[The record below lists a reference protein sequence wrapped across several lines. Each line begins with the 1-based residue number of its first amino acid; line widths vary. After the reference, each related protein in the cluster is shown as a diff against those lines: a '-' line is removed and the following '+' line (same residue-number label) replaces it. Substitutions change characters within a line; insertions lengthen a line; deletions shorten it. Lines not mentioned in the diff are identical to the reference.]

1 MRVIGI
7 IPARMASSRFPGKP
21 LAKINGVPMIG
32 HVYYRSRM
40 SQSLKEVYIATCD
53 DSIREYAEGINAS
66 CIMTADTHERASDR
80 VAEATLKIEQAKGE
94 KIDIVMMVQG
104 DEPMLNPNMLDQA
117 VLPLLNDPTLNIA
130 NLMAPITS
138 TEEFESPNVVK
149 VLVDLKN
156 NALYLSREP
165 IPSRKKTKEKVPML
179 KQLGLIA
186 FRRDYLLKFYSL
198 SPTPL
203 EKIESIDMLRVL
215 ENGDP
220 LRMVMT
226 QYESIGVDTPD
237 ELAQVERLMADDPL
251 VSKYKRVN
259 KSHL

>member
-1 MRVIGI
+1 MNVIGI

-21 LAKINGVPMIG
+21 LIKINGITMIG

-40 SQSLKEVYIATCD
+40 SQSLQEVYIATCD
-53 DSIREYAEGINAS
+53 DSIREYAESIKAP
-66 CIMTADTHERASDR
+66 CVMTADTHQRASDR
-80 VAEATLKIEQAKGE
+80 AAEATLKIEQARGE
-94 KIDIVMMVQG
+94 KIDIVMMIQG
-104 DEPMLNPNMLDQA
+104 DEPMLNPAMLDQA
-117 VLPLLNDPTLNIA
+117 VSPLLADSKLNIV
-130 NLMAPITS
+130 NLMAPIAS

-149 VLVDLKN
+149 VLVDLGN

-165 IPSRKKTKEKVPML
+165 IPSRKKTKEEVPML

-215 ENGDP
+215 EHGDP
-220 LRMVMT
+220 LKMVMT
-226 QYESIGVDTPD
+226 EYMSMGIDTPE
-237 ELAQVERLMADDPL
+237 ELVQVERLMADDPL
-251 VSKYKRVN
+251 VSKYKQ
-259 KSHL
+259 